1 MTIRS
6 LRWVVD
12 HRFTIRRGRV
22 RQITV
27 AVIIAL
33 ITLTAPI
40 FEGVASGQGLPC
52 GYWLVGTDGGIFNF
66 GEAQFFG
73 STGSLHLQRPVVGIS
88 MAVKGSGASGYWLV
102 ASDGGIFAF
111 NTGFH
116 GSIPGLGLNPAGSG
130 LPNSLNAPV
139 VGMVPSA
146 DGGGYFMVASDGGVF
161 AFGDAHFSGS
171 CPGVGG
177 CAGAAVAVVPDA
189 SGNGYWVMTNTGN
202 VYAFGDA
209 GYYGGPGTQSSP
221 ITSAVASTSGLGYY
235 VLDRERTGVRLRR
248 CLEGRWFVCGRG
260 GRFGSGQRHLHHRRQ
275 HGVLDR
281 DRAWQGATLW
291 RRAICGGHVRNASQ
305 RADHRRDRVLIGAP
319 RLSGHSAVYSV
330 APVVDRIERSKS
342 DP

>member
-1 MTIRS
+1 MAIRS

-88 MAVKGSGASGYWLV
+88 TAVKGSGASGYWLV

-130 LPNSLNAPV
+130 LPHSLNAPV

-177 CAGAAVAVVPDA
+177 CAGAAVAVLPDA

-209 GYYGGPGTQSSP
+209 AYYGGPGPQSSP

-235 VLDRERTGVRLRR
+235 VLDANGQVFAYGDALKA
-248 CLEGRWFVCGRG
+248 G
-260 GRFGSGQRHLHHRRQ
+260 GLSAGAAGGSDPASAIFTTDDGMGYWIVTALGKAQPFGDAPFAGDMS
-275 HGVLDR
+275 
-281 DRAWQGATLW
+281 ATLLNGPII
-291 RRAICGGHVRNASQ
+291 AATGF
-305 RADHRRDRVLIGAP
+305 
-319 RLSGHSAVYSV
+319 
-330 APVVDRIERSKS
+330 
-342 DP
+342 